1 MEWKETGNFCC
12 TQNSSKQSVLMK
24 KASII
29 SKQGKPELGK
39 VVVQVAG
46 WLREHGYA
54 ITADA
59 ATREF
64 CPDCEPAERED
75 LARVAPDFVIV
86 LGGDGTLLSTARC
99 VAQADIPIL
108 GVNLGSLGFL
118 TEIRQEEIEQA
129 LEEIDAARAELSLR
143 PMLHCQVLRNGKCV
157 ASHEALNEV
166 VMNQSAVARIT
177 DFEVRVNGNF
187 VANYKADGLI
197 ISTPT
202 GSTAYSL
209 AAGGPIL
216 SPEVLAFV
224 ITPVASHALTNRPLV
239 VKDTAIIEA
248 RILVTR
254 EQAFLTVDGQE
265 GTPLVDDDVVICK
278 KSEYKVKLFKFA
290 GRSFFDV
297 LRTKLKWGER

>member
-1 MEWKETGNFCC
+1 
-12 TQNSSKQSVLMK
+12 MK

-29 SKQGKPELGK
+29 SKLGKPDLGR
-39 VVVQVAG
+39 VVGQVAG
-46 WLREHGYA
+46 WLRRNGYA
-54 ITADA
+54 VTADA

-64 CPDCEPAERED
+64 CPDCEPADRED
-75 LARVAPDFVIV
+75 LPGVAPDFVIV

-99 VAQADIPIL
+99 VARAGIPIL

-118 TEIRQEEIEQA
+118 TEVKQEEIEQA
-129 LEEIDAARAELSLR
+129 LTEVDAGRCELSLR
-143 PMLHCQVLRNGKCV
+143 PMLHCQVQRDGKCV
-157 ASHEALNEV
+157 ATHEALNEV

-216 SPEVLAFV
+216 SPEVSGFV

-239 VKDTAIIEA
+239 VKDAAVIEA
-248 RILVTR
+248 RILFTR
-254 EQAFLTVDGQE
+254 EQAFLTVDGQV
-265 GTPLVDDDVVICK
+265 GTPLVNDDVVVCR
-278 KSEYKVKLFKFA
+278 KSEYNVKLFKMA

>member
-1 MEWKETGNFCC
+1 M
-12 TQNSSKQSVLMK
+12 SKAK

-29 SKQGKPELGK
+29 SKQGKPELGR
-39 VVVQVAG
+39 VVGRVAD
-46 WLREHGYA
+46 WLTRNGYA
-54 ITADA
+54 MTADA
-59 ATREF
+59 ATQEF
-64 CPDCEPAERED
+64 CPDCEPAEREA
-75 LARVAPDFVIV
+75 LPSVAPDFVIV

-99 VAQADIPIL
+99 VAHAGIPIL
-108 GVNLGSLGFL
+108 GINLGSLGFL
-118 TEIRQEEIEQA
+118 TEVKQEEIEQA
-129 LEEIDAARAELSLR
+129 LADVDAGRCELSLR
-143 PMLHCQVLRNGKCV
+143 PMLHCQVQRDGKCV
-157 ASHEALNEV
+157 ATYEALNEV

-187 VANYKADGLI
+187 VANYKADGVI

-216 SPEVLAFV
+216 SPDVPGFV

-239 VKDTAIIEA
+239 VQDTAVIET

-254 EQAFLTVDGQE
+254 EQAFLTVDGQV
-265 GTPLVDDDVVICK
+265 GTQLDECDVVRCR
-278 KSEYKVKLFKFA
+278 KSDYQVKLFKLA

>member
-1 MEWKETGNFCC
+1 
-12 TQNSSKQSVLMK
+12 MK

-29 SKQGKPELGK
+29 SKEGKPELAK
-39 VVVQVAG
+39 VAAQVAD
-46 WLREHGYA
+46 WLRRHGYA

-64 CPDCEPAERED
+64 CPDCAPAEREE
-75 LARVAPDFVIV
+75 LATLAPDFVIV

-99 VAQADIPIL
+99 VARADIPIL

-118 TEIRQEEIEQA
+118 TEVKQEEIEQA
-129 LEEIDAARAELSLR
+129 LEEVDAARSYELSLR
-143 PMLHCQVLRNGKCV
+143 PMLHCQVVREGKCV
-157 ASHEALNEV
+157 ATYDALNEV

-177 DFEVRVNGNF
+177 DFEVRVNDTF

-216 SPEVLAFV
+216 APDVPGFV

-239 VKDTAIIEA
+239 VKDTAVIEA
-248 RILVTR
+248 RIVVTR
-254 EQAFLTVDGQE
+254 EQAFLTVDGQV
-265 GTPLVDDDVVICK
+265 GTPLGENDLVRCR
-278 KSEYKVKLFKFA
+278 KSEHNVKLFKFT

>member
-1 MEWKETGNFCC
+1 
-12 TQNSSKQSVLMK
+12 MK
-24 KASII
+24 
-29 SKQGKPELGK
+29 
-39 VVVQVAG
+39 
-46 WLREHGYA
+46 
-54 ITADA
+54 
-59 ATREF
+59 
-64 CPDCEPAERED
+64 
-75 LARVAPDFVIV
+75 PDFVIV

-99 VAQADIPIL
+99 VARADIPIL

-118 TEIRQEEIEQA
+118 TEVKQEEIEQA
-129 LEEIDAARAELSLR
+129 LEEVDAARSYELSLR
-143 PMLHCQVLRNGKCV
+143 PMLHCQVMREGKCV
-157 ASHEALNEV
+157 ATYDALNEV

-216 SPEVLAFV
+216 SPEVAGFV

-239 VKDTAIIEA
+239 VKDTAVIEA
-248 RILVTR
+248 RIVVTR
-254 EQAFLTVDGQE
+254 EQAFLTIDGQV
-265 GTPLVDDDVVICK
+265 GMPLGENDLVRCR
-278 KSEYKVKLFKFA
+278 KSEHNVKLFKFA

>member
-1 MEWKETGNFCC
+1 
-12 TQNSSKQSVLMK
+12 MK

-29 SKQGKPELGK
+29 SKQGKAELGK
-39 VVVQVAG
+39 VAVRVAG
-46 WLREHGYA
+46 WLKQHGYSV
-54 ITADA
+54 TADA
-59 ATREF
+59 ATLEF
-64 CPDCEPAERED
+64 CPDCEHVDRENLAE
-75 LARVAPDFVIV
+75 AKPDFVIV
-86 LGGDGTLLSTARC
+86 LGGDGTLLSTARS
-99 VAQADIPIL
+99 VARAGIPIL

-118 TEIRQEEIEQA
+118 TEVKQEEIEQA
-129 LEEIDAARAELSLR
+129 LAEVDAGKAELSER
-143 PMLHCQVLRNGKCV
+143 PMLHVQVQRESKCV
-157 ASHEALNEV
+157 ANYEALNEV
-166 VMNQSAVARIT
+166 VLNQSAVARIT

-187 VANYKADGLI
+187 VANYKADGVI

-216 SPEVLAFV
+216 SPNVAGFV

-239 VKDTAIIEA
+239 VQDTAVIEA

-254 EQAFLTVDGQE
+254 EQAYLTVDGQV
-265 GTPLVDDDVVICK
+265 GTQLIESDVVRCQ
-278 KSEYKVKLFKFA
+278 KSEYAVKLVKPH

>member
-1 MEWKETGNFCC
+1 
-12 TQNSSKQSVLMK
+12 MK

-29 SKQGKPELGK
+29 SKQGKPEIGM
-39 VVVQVAG
+39 VVRRVSA
-46 WLREHGYA
+46 WLKSHGYA
-54 ITADA
+54 VTGDRVS
-59 ATREF
+59 REF
-64 CPDCEPAERED
+64 CPQCEAAERDE
-75 LARVAPDFVIV
+75 LVEARPDFVVV

-99 VAQADIPIL
+99 VARAGIPIL

-118 TEIRQEEIEQA
+118 TEVRHEEIEQA
-129 LEEIDAARAELSLR
+129 LAEVDAGQCGLSLR
-143 PMLHCQVLRNGKCV
+143 PMLHCQIQREGQCV
-157 ASHEALNEV
+157 ANFHALNEIV
-166 VMNQSAVARIT
+166 VNQSAVARIT
-177 DFEVRVNGNF
+177 EFDVKVNGAF

-197 ISTPT
+197 IATPT

-216 SPEVLAFV
+216 SPDVPGFV

-239 VKDTAIIEA
+239 VQDTAVIEA
-248 RILVTR
+248 RVVVTR

-265 GTPLVDDDVVICK
+265 GIPLTENDVIVCR
-278 KSEYKVKLFKFA
+278 KSEFQVRLFKVA

>member
-1 MEWKETGNFCC
+1 
-12 TQNSSKQSVLMK
+12 MK

-29 SKQGKPELGK
+29 SKQGKPDLGK

-46 WLREHGYA
+46 WLRDHGYA

-64 CPDCEPAERED
+64 CPDCEPAEREE
-75 LARVAPDFVIV
+75 LANVAPDFVIV
-86 LGGDGTLLSTARC
+86 LGGDGTMLSTARC
-99 VAQADIPIL
+99 VARADIPIL

-118 TEIRQEEIEQA
+118 TEVKQEEIEQA
-129 LEEIDAARAELSLR
+129 LEEVDAGRCCELSLR
-143 PMLHCQVLRNGKCV
+143 PMLHCQVQREGKCV
-157 ASHEALNEV
+157 ATHDALNEV

-177 DFEVRVNGNF
+177 DFELRVDGNF
-187 VANYKADGLI
+187 VAKYKADGLI

-216 SPEVLAFV
+216 SPDVSGFV

-254 EQAFLTVDGQE
+254 EQAFLTVDGQV
-265 GTPLVDDDVVICK
+265 GTPLVENDLVICR
-278 KSEYKVKLFKFA
+278 KSEYNVKLFKFA

>member
-1 MEWKETGNFCC
+1 
-12 TQNSSKQSVLMK
+12 MK
-24 KASII
+24 KAAII
-29 SKQGKPELGK
+29 AKQGKKDLGR
-39 VVVQVAG
+39 VVFQVSS
-46 WLREHGYA
+46 WLRAHQYA
-54 ITADA
+54 VTVDSSG
-59 ATREF
+59 REF
-64 CPDCEPAERED
+64 CPDCELLERED
-75 LARVAPDFVIV
+75 LSTARPDFVIV

-99 VAQADIPIL
+99 VARAGIPIL

-118 TEIRQEEIEQA
+118 TEVKTEEIEQA
-129 LEEIDAARAELSLR
+129 LAEVDAGDCELSLR
-143 PMLHCQVLRNGKCV
+143 PMLHCQVVREGKCV
-157 ASHEALNEV
+157 ANYDALNEV

-187 VANYKADGLI
+187 VANYKADGVI

-216 SPEVLAFV
+216 SPEVSGFV

-254 EQAFLTVDGQE
+254 EQAFLTVDGQV
-265 GTPLVDDDVVICK
+265 GTELLESDLVRCH
-278 KSEYKVKLFKFA
+278 KSDLKVKLYKVG

>member
-1 MEWKETGNFCC
+1 
-12 TQNSSKQSVLMK
+12 L
-24 KASII
+24 
-29 SKQGKPELGK
+29 
-39 VVVQVAG
+39 
-46 WLREHGYA
+46 
-54 ITADA
+54 
-59 ATREF
+59 
-64 CPDCEPAERED
+64 
-75 LARVAPDFVIV
+75 IV

-99 VAQADIPIL
+99 VARADIPIL

-118 TEIRQEEIEQA
+118 TEVKQEEIAQA
-129 LEEIDAARAELSLR
+129 LEEVDAARSYELSLR
-143 PMLHCQVLRNGKCV
+143 PMLRCQVLRDGKCV
-157 ASHEALNEV
+157 ATHDALNEV

-216 SPEVLAFV
+216 SPEVSAFV

-254 EQAFLTVDGQE
+254 EQAFLTVDGQV
-265 GTPLVDDDVVICK
+265 GTALLENDLVLCK
-278 KSEYKVKLFKFA
+278 KSEYNVKLFKFA

>member
-1 MEWKETGNFCC
+1 
-12 TQNSSKQSVLMK
+12 MK

-29 SKQGKPELGK
+29 SKQGKPELAK
-39 VVVQVAG
+39 VAAQVVD
-46 WLREHGYA
+46 WLREHSYA

-59 ATREF
+59 STREF
-64 CPDCEPAERED
+64 CPDCKPAERED
-75 LARVAPDFVIV
+75 LATVAPDFVIV
-86 LGGDGTLLSTARC
+86 LGGDGTLLSTARS
-99 VAQADIPIL
+99 VAHAGIPIL

-118 TEIRQEEIEQA
+118 TEVKQEEIEQA
-129 LEEIDAARAELSLR
+129 LTEVDAGRCEMSLR
-143 PMLHCQVLRNGKCV
+143 PMLHCQVRRENKCI
-157 ASHEALNEV
+157 ATHDALNEV

-177 DFEVRVNGNF
+177 DFEVRVNGHF

-216 SPEVLAFV
+216 SPEVLGFV

-254 EQAFLTVDGQE
+254 EQAFLTVDGQV

>member
-1 MEWKETGNFCC
+1 
-12 TQNSSKQSVLMK
+12 MK

-39 VVVQVAG
+39 VALQVAG
-46 WLREHGYA
+46 WLRNHGYA
-54 ITADA
+54 ITADD
-59 ATREF
+59 ATRKF
-64 CPDCEPAERED
+64 CPDCEPAEREE
-75 LARVAPDFVIV
+75 LAAVAPNFVIV
-86 LGGDGTLLSTARC
+86 LGGDGTLLSTARS
-99 VAQADIPIL
+99 VAHAGIPIL

-118 TEIRQEEIEQA
+118 TEVKQEEIEPA
-129 LEEIDAARAELSLR
+129 LAEVDAGRCEMSLR
-143 PMLHCQVLRNGKCV
+143 PMLHCQVRREDKCV
-157 ASHEALNEV
+157 ATHDALNEV

-177 DFEVRVNGNF
+177 DFEVRVNGHF

-216 SPEVLAFV
+216 SPEVSGFV

-239 VKDTAIIEA
+239 VKDAAIIEA

-254 EQAFLTVDGQE
+254 EQAFLTVDGQV
-265 GTPLVDDDVVICK
+265 GTPLVDNDVVICK
-278 KSEYKVKLFKFA
+278 KSEHNVKLFKFA